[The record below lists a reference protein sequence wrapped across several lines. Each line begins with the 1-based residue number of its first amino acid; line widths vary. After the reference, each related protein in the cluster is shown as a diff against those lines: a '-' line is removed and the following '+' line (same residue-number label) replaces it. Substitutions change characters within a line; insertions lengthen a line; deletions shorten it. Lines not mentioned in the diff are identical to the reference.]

1 MVDLILEMKRLG
13 HPSFAGLDEAL
24 VRQRAE
30 ALPEDGV
37 PKEVL
42 KVIEEVDD
50 SHDRLQ
56 PQKAAT
62 PCDGRQPLAAAGQ
75 AFAAQ
80 RPRTVEPQGRSNRPQ
95 QELVE
100 AALKDLTTQLTSP
113 GDMPALRTL
122 EARAGNRLID
132 QFQPYYWSMA
142 FCFLF
147 KYATAQPD
155 VSKTSHG
162 ANEEPTSRR
171 MAGDPRAPKVDFT
184 TWGGAMLRQVAS
196 QFRRDWNFAPAIWNY
211 MFRTMVNLQPNAHV
225 YTVHDVNGARQ
236 LTNEDIS
243 KGAIELYEAAAKGKY
258 LDVNGEMKAVQG
270 DLTKLRHVPG
280 LSQAALKVLSN
291 TEARARNVPGTHE
304 IRKIMRQQTHSCR
317 IVHGSA
323 IFVTFSPSERD
334 TTIMLKM
341 ARARATDPA
350 IGKDPAKAFYQR
362 DQPALDEEFMR
373 LSPEMLAEDR
383 LYIISFRISVFSRRA
398 IQIHF
403 FEHILLVLA
412 FCRPK
417 SP

>member
-100 AALKDLTTQLTSP
+100 AALKDLTKQLTSP

-155 VSKTSHG
+155 VSNTSHG
-162 ANEEPTSRR
+162 ANEEP
-171 MAGDPRAPKVDFT
+171 
-184 TWGGAMLRQVAS
+184 Q
-196 QFRRDWNFAPAIWNY
+196 
-211 MFRTMVNLQPNAHV
+211 
-225 YTVHDVNGARQ
+225 
-236 LTNEDIS
+236 E
-243 KGAIELYEAAAKGKY
+243 
-258 LDVNGEMKAVQG
+258 
-270 DLTKLRHVPG
+270 
-280 LSQAALKVLSN
+280 
-291 TEARARNVPGTHE
+291 
-304 IRKIMRQQTHSCR
+304 
-317 IVHGSA
+317 
-323 IFVTFSPSERD
+323 
-334 TTIMLKM
+334 
-341 ARARATDPA
+341 
-350 IGKDPAKAFYQR
+350 
-362 DQPALDEEFMR
+362 
-373 LSPEMLAEDR
+373 
-383 LYIISFRISVFSRRA
+383 
-398 IQIHF
+398 
-403 FEHILLVLA
+403 LLVLLDQVTVGA
-412 FCRPK
+412 LGLFAHEIVMGLLELLALAAC
-417 SP
+417 SDLLVCF